1 MAQEEAKK
9 DELTPEQVAALNT
22 QGRTADV
29 DATIKEQQKTP
40 EQKAAEEKEAA
51 DKAAADKAEADKKAA
66 EDEAAKKLAA
76 DDAWKE
82 EWLTTGN
89 EHADAAIEIMKAAG
103 VTPVEGNVVFEEAI
117 RSGDLNK
124 VKWDV
129 LEARIG
135 KAQAALVKTGI
146 TQYYN
151 TEYQEQ
157 QETVNYAYK
166 EVGGE
171 QGWNKIVLWAQ
182 AAEKTDK
189 AFAKDLAGYR
199 KALDVGGFAGK
210 AAIDALKAA
219 YEAAPGNSSL
229 GGKPLERGG
238 STPQNHDAQS
248 QPLGRV
254 GYFQELE
261 KAGGDRAPKAVKDSL
276 WARRQAGIAAGI

>member
-1 MAQEEAKK
+1 MAQEGDKNT
-9 DELTPEQVAALNT
+9 ELTAEQVATLNKE
-22 QGRTADV
+22 GRTANV
-29 DATIKEQQKTP
+29 DATITEQQKTE
-40 EQKAAEEKEAA
+40 EQKTAEAKEAA
-51 DKAAADKAEADKKAA
+51 DKAAADKAAADKKAE
-66 EDEAAKKLAA
+66 EDAAAKKLA
-76 DDAWKE
+76 DDDSWKN
-82 EWLTTGN
+82 EWLVTGN
-89 EHADAAIEIMKAAG
+89 EHADNAIEIMKAAG

-166 EVGGE
+166 QVGGE
-171 QGWNKIVLWAQ
+171 EGWNKIVLWAQ

-189 AFAKDLAGYR
+189 AFAKDLSQYR
-199 KALDVGGFAGK
+199 KAIDVGGFAGR
-210 AAIDALKAA
+210 AAIDALKTA
-219 YEAAPGNSSL
+219 YEAAPGNGSL
-229 GGKPLERGG
+229 GGKALERGG
-238 STPQNHDAQS
+238 STAANHDAAS

-254 GYFQELE
+254 AYFRELE

-276 WARRQAGIAAGI
+276 WARRQAGLAAGI